1 MTCHRGAKDVCLSAN
16 RTRLEDVAKV
26 LVDTAMGRDKAD
38 LVIKGGC
45 LVNVNSGE
53 VLEGVGVA
61 VKCGRIATV
70 GAVDYVTGDETMVI
84 DAERRYVAPGFLDG
98 HVHVESSMITLTQ
111 FARAVMPR
119 GTTTV
124 FTDPHEIANVF
135 GVRGVRLMLE
145 EAKRLPL
152 KVLVCVP
159 SCVPSAPAFETTG
172 AEITRKEVEEA
183 LKWDGVI
190 GLGEMMNYPGVLTG
204 DEEVYEKIRKALRA
218 GKVVEG
224 HADSLLDGELAAYA
238 AAGITSCHES
248 TRKIDGVQRLR
259 LGLYAMIREGS
270 AWRDV
275 AEVIKC
281 VTEERLDPRHVVL
294 VTDDRDPKALVC
306 EGHVDHV
313 VRRAIEEGV
322 DPITAIQMATLNT
335 AEHFGVSADVG
346 SIAPG
351 KCADLIILNS
361 LSRVELGTVIA
372 DGVILAK
379 DGKMLIDIAPWRY
392 PTFVR
397 RSIHLK
403 RPLTTAD
410 FLVRSPK
417 EKGGIKVRIIGVT
430 DGKSL
435 TDHLE
440 DELVVQNGK
449 VQSSGKKDTA
459 KVAVVERHRGTGNIG
474 LGFVRG
480 FGLKCGAVASSV
492 AHDSHN
498 LLVLGLDDPDMAEAV
513 NILASMGGGIVAVKD
528 SEVIGSVALPIGGLI
543 SNRPL
548 EKVYTQLAK
557 LDEAWRK
564 LGCTLGS
571 PFMTMSLLALPV
583 LPELRITD
591 KGLVDTK
598 QFKFVSLF
606 VEK

>member
-1 MTCHRGAKDVCLSAN
+1 MTCHRDAKDVCLSAN
-16 RTRLEDVAKV
+16 RTRLEDVAKI
-26 LVDTAMGRDKAD
+26 LVDTAMGRQKAD
-38 LVIKGGC
+38 LVIKGGF

-61 VKCGRIATV
+61 VKRGRIATV
-70 GAVDYVTGDETMVI
+70 GAVDYMTGDETVVI
-84 DAERRYVAPGFLDG
+84 DAEGRYIAPGFLDG

-111 FARAVMPR
+111 FARAVMAR

-145 EAKRLPL
+145 EAEGLPL
-152 KVLVCVP
+152 KVFVCVP

-204 DEEVYEKIRKALRA
+204 DEEVYEKIRAALRA

-224 HADSLLDGELAAYA
+224 HTDSLLDGELAAYA
-238 AAGITSCHES
+238 AAGIASCHES

-259 LGLYAMIREGS
+259 LGLYTMIREGS

-275 AEVIKC
+275 GEVVKC
-281 VTEERLDPRHVVL
+281 VTEERLDPRHVIL

-335 AEHFGVSADVG
+335 AEHFGVSMDIG

-351 KCADLIILNS
+351 RCADIIILNS

-379 DGKMLIDIAPWRY
+379 DGKMLIDIAPRRY

-410 FLVRSPK
+410 FSVEAPK

-430 DGKSL
+430 DGESL

-449 VQSSGKKDTA
+449 VQSSGEKDTA
-459 KVAVVERHRGTGNIG
+459 KVAVVERHKGTGNIG

-498 LLVLGLDDPDMAEAV
+498 IMVLGLNDRDMVGAV
-513 NILASMGGGIVAVKD
+513 NLLASLGGGILAVKD
-528 SEVIGSVALPIGGLI
+528 GEVMGSVRLPIGGLI
-543 SNRPL
+543 SSEPV
-548 EKVYTQLAK
+548 EEVCKQLDR
-557 LDEAWRK
+557 LGEVWRK
-564 LGCTLGS
+564 LGCAMES

-591 KGLVDTK
+591 RGLVDTK
-598 QFKFVSLF
+598 NFKFVSLF
-606 VEK
+606 VEN